1 MKHPPSPAKLL
12 EAEVTKQIR
21 GFMEFRG
28 WRAIRMQRTVVPG
41 AFQSGE
47 PGIPDFLFIR
57 YLPTEF
63 SGLSVACWVEMKRA
77 KYGKLSEDQKRW
89 RDRETHRG
97 AVVLKADN
105 IADFADQYEE
115 LFGWLHTET
124 WVQGQQQIS
133 FEQAG
138 DLQRLNQSLGKGGP
152 AICQTESCAKG

>member
-1 MKHPPSPAKLL
+1 MKPALSPAKLL

-77 KYGKLSEDQKRW
+77 KYGKLSEDQVRW
-89 RDRETHRG
+89 RAREQHRG

-105 IADFADQYEE
+105 ITEFAEQYEQ
-115 LFGWLHTET
+115 LFGWLHREE
-124 WVQGQQQIS
+124 WVRGQQQIA
-133 FEQAG
+133 FEKTQHAH
-138 DLQRLNQSLGKGGP
+138 
-152 AICQTESCAKG
+152 I

>member
-1 MKHPPSPAKLL
+1 
-12 EAEVTKQIR
+12 
-21 GFMEFRG
+21 MEFRG

-63 SGLSVACWVEMKRA
+63 SGLSVACCVEMKRA

-97 AVVLKADN
+97 AGVLKADDS
-105 IADFADQYEE
+105 AHCADQDEG
-115 LFGWLHTET
+115 LVGWLHTGA
-124 WVQGQQQIS
+124 WVQGQQQI
-133 FEQAG
+133 
-138 DLQRLNQSLGKGGP
+138 
-152 AICQTESCAKG
+152 